1 MIVKPSSHIV
11 ALLCLLFFCP
21 LLTKAQ
27 IGEHRNDL
35 SVGVNGGYVLSNV
48 GFVPKVNQT
57 LQGGFSGGLS
67 FRYVCE
73 KYFKSICSVYAEL
86 NYVQTGWKENILD
99 RDDQPVINE
108 QTQLAEEY
116 SRTLNYLQ
124 LPIFAR
130 LGWGREQKGMQF
142 FFQAGP
148 QFGYYL
154 GDSEKKNFEL
164 DQRNSM
170 MRVNDEV
177 HQDTMTVE
185 NKIDFGIAA
194 GLGLEYSHP
203 KIGHL
208 LLEARYYFGLG
219 NIYKDSKRDYF
230 AKSNLTNIVVKVT
243 YLFDITRT
251 RRK

>member
-1 MIVKPSSHIV
+1 MIVKPSSYTV
-11 ALLCLLFFCP
+11 GLLSLLLFCP
-21 LLTKAQ
+21 LVMKAQ

-35 SVGVNGGYVLSNV
+35 SIGVNGGYVLSNV
-48 GFVPKVNQT
+48 GFVPKVNQS
-57 LQGGFSGGLS
+57 LQGGYTAGVS

-86 NYVQTGWKENILD
+86 NYVQTGWKESILD
-99 RDDQPVINE
+99 HDDQPVINDH
-108 QTQLAEEY
+108 TQLPEEY
-116 SRTLNYLQ
+116 NRTLNYLQ
-124 LPIFAR
+124 LPVFAR
-130 LGWGREQKGMQF
+130 LGWGRERKGMQF

-154 GDSEKKNFEL
+154 SDSEKKNFEL

-177 HQDTMTVE
+177 HQDTMAVE

-208 LLEARYYFGLG
+208 LLEARYYLGLG
-219 NIYKDSKRDYF
+219 NLYKDSKRDYF
-230 AKSNLTNIVVKVT
+230 AKSNLTNIVIKIT
-243 YLFDITRT
+243 YLFDLSRT
-251 RRK
+251 RRE

>member
-11 ALLCLLFFCP
+11 ALLCLLLFCP
-21 LLTKAQ
+21 LFTKAQ

-154 GDSEKKNFEL
+154 SDSEKKNFEL

>member
-11 ALLCLLFFCP
+11 ALLYLLLFCP

>member
-1 MIVKPSSHIV
+1 VIVKPSSHIV